1 MRRLVLLGAVAAA
14 LLGGCGEKEDALGP
28 RQVDLALDFQPNA
41 NHAGVYA
48 AARTGADRRQGLKLR
63 VRAPSASTDSI
74 KLLTAERVD
83 LALVDIHDLALAR
96 QRGEDLVGVAPVVK
110 EPLAAVIARRG
121 VRRPRALEGRK
132 VGLSGLPSDTA
143 VLRSVISDDGGNPRR
158 ARQVTIGFSAVR
170 SLISER
176 VDAVV
181 AFWNAEGVA
190 LRRSGIPTRE
200 FRVSDHGAPPY
211 PELVLTAR
219 RETVDRDP
227 RLISKTVA
235 ALEQGARAALADRPA
250 AVSEIAERSGQEP
263 KLTAQQLD
271 ATAPALR
278 AAAALRPP
286 RAGGLRRLRP
296 ALRRDRPPPRRRP
309 GVRHPAVGA
318 RTLSEAWRPE
328 ALACRGNPT

>member
-1 MRRLVLLGAVAAA
+1 VRRRPLLGALAAA
-14 LLGGCGEKEDALGP
+14 LLAACAVAACGEKEDTLGP

-48 AARTGADRRQGLKLR
+48 AARTGADRRHGIRLR

-74 KLLTAERVD
+74 KLLTAKRVD

-96 QRGEDLVGVAPVVK
+96 QRGQDLVGVAPVVK

-121 VRRPRALEGRK
+121 IARPRALAGKR
-132 VGLSGLPSDTA
+132 VGLSGLPSDVA
-143 VLRSVISDDGGNPRR
+143 VLRSVVSDDGGNPRR
-158 ARQVTIGFSAVR
+158 AKQVTIGFSAVR
-170 SLISER
+170 NLISEH

-190 LRRSGIPTRE
+190 LRRSGIRTRE

-219 RETVDRDP
+219 RETVQRDRP
-227 RLISKTVA
+227 MITNTIA
-235 ALEQGARAALADRPA
+235 ALEEGADAALADRPA
-250 AVSEIAERSGQEP
+250 AVREIAERSGGEA
-263 KLTAQQLD
+263 KLTSMQLE

-278 AAAALRPP
+278 PPLRFDERALEGFAAFD
-286 RAGGLRRLRP
+286 RRFGVI
-296 ALRRDRPPPRRRP
+296 DRPLDVQRAFLIRR
-309 GVRHPAVGA
+309 
-318 RTLSEAWRPE
+318 
-328 ALACRGNPT
+328 

>member
-1 MRRLVLLGAVAAA
+1 VRRPLLLVALAA
-14 LLGGCGEKEDALGP
+14 LLVGACGEKQETLGP
-28 RQVDLALDFQPNA
+28 REVDLALDFQPNA

-48 AARTGADRRQGLKLR
+48 AARTGADRRQGIRLQ

-74 KLLTAERVD
+74 KLLTAKRVE

-96 QRGEDLVGVAPVVK
+96 QRGQDLVGVAPVVK

-121 VRRPRALEGRK
+121 IARPRALEGRR
-132 VGLSGLPSDTA
+132 VGLSGLPSDVA
-143 VLRSVISDDGGNPRR
+143 VLRSVVSDDGGNPRR

-170 SLISER
+170 SLIAKR

-219 RETVDRDP
+219 RETVERDRP
-227 RLISKTVA
+227 LIDKTVT
-235 ALEQGARAALADRPA
+235 ALEQGASAALADRPA
-250 AVSEIAERSGQEP
+250 AVRDIARRSGQEP
-263 KLTAQQLD
+263 KLTEMQLE

-278 AAAALRPP
+278 PPLRF
-286 RAGGLRRLRP
+286 
-296 ALRRDRPPPRRRP
+296 D
-309 GVRHPAVGA
+309 
-318 RTLSEAWRPE
+318 PE
-328 ALACRGNPT
+328 ALRGFARFDLRFGVIDRPLDVERAFLVQR

>member
-1 MRRLVLLGAVAAA
+1 VRRVRRLLVVAAVVAA
-14 LLGGCGEKEDALGP
+14 LLAACGEKKDALGP

-48 AARTGADRRQGLKLR
+48 ASRTGADRRQGIRLR

-74 KLLTAERVD
+74 KLLTAKRVD

-96 QRGEDLVGVAPVVK
+96 GRGQDLVGVAPVVK

-121 VRRPRALEGRK
+121 ISRPRALEGRR
-132 VGLSGLPSDTA
+132 VGLSGLPSDVA
-143 VLRSVISDDGGNPRR
+143 VLRSVISDDGGNPRK
-158 ARQVTIGFSAVR
+158 AKQVTIGFSAVR
-170 SLISER
+170 SLITRR

-219 RETVDRDP
+219 RETVQRDRP
-227 RLISKTVA
+227 LIAKTVA
-235 ALEQGARAALADRPA
+235 ALEQGVNAALADRPA
-250 AVSEIAERSGQEP
+250 AVREISRRSGMEP
-263 KLTAQQLD
+263 KLTAMQLD

-278 AAAALRPP
+278 PPLRFDPQALREFARFDRRFGVIDRPLDVDQ
-286 RAGGLRRLRP
+286 AFLLRR
-296 ALRRDRPPPRRRP
+296 
-309 GVRHPAVGA
+309 
-318 RTLSEAWRPE
+318 
-328 ALACRGNPT
+328 

>member
-14 LLGGCGEKEDALGP
+14 LFGGCGEKEDALGP

-74 KLLTAERVD
+74 KLLTARRVD

-96 QRGEDLVGVAPVVK
+96 QRGQDLVGVAPVVK

-121 VRRPRALEGRK
+121 VARPRSLEGRR

-170 SLISER
+170 SLISKR

-190 LRRSGIPTRE
+190 LRRVGGPHA
-200 FRVSDHGAPPY
+200 RV
-211 PELVLTAR
+211 
-219 RETVDRDP
+219 P
-227 RLISKTVA
+227 RLRPRRSP
-235 ALEQGARAALADRPA
+235 LPRARPD
-250 AVSEIAERSGQEP
+250 
-263 KLTAQQLD
+263 
-271 ATAPALR
+271 
-278 AAAALRPP
+278 RPP
-286 RAGGLRRLRP
+286 RDRGPRPPADLEDRGRAGAGRPGGPGRPAGG
-296 ALRRDRPPPRRRP
+296 
-309 GVRHPAVGA
+309 GQA
-318 RTLSEAWRPE
+318 RSRSAR
-328 ALACRGNPT
+328 ARSRS

>member
-1 MRRLVLLGAVAAA
+1 MKRLAVLALMAA
-14 LLGGCGEKEDALGP
+14 LLGSGCGKDEAPRGP

-48 AARTGADRRQGLKLR
+48 AARTGADRRHGLRLR

-74 KLLTAERVD
+74 KLLGAKRVE

-96 QRGEDLVGVAPVVK
+96 QRGQDLVGVAPVVK

-121 VRRPRALEGRK
+121 VRRPRQLEGKR

-143 VLRSVISDDGGNPRR
+143 VLRSVVSDDGGDPRR
-158 ARQVTIGFSAVR
+158 TRSVTIGFSAVR
-170 SLISER
+170 SLIADR

-190 LRRSGIPTRE
+190 LRRSGIKTTE
-200 FRVSDHGAPPY
+200 FRVSDHGAPRY

-227 RLISKTVA
+227 RLVGDVVA
-235 ALEQGARAALADRPA
+235 TLEDGARVALADRPA
-250 AVSEIAERSGQEP
+250 AVEEIAERSGQER
-263 KLTAQQLD
+263 KLTSLQLE

-278 AAAALRPP
+278 PPLRFDRKTLEGFAAFD
-286 RAGGLRRLRP
+286 RRFGVI
-296 ALRRDRPPPRRRP
+296 DRPLDVER
-309 GVRHPAVGA
+309 AFD
-318 RTLSEAWRPE
+318 LSR
-328 ALACRGNPT
+328 

>member
-1 MRRLVLLGAVAAA
+1 VRRLVLLGAVAAA
-14 LLGGCGEKEDALGP
+14 LFGGCGEKEDALGP

-48 AARTGADRRQGLKLR
+48 AARTGADRRRGLKLR

-74 KLLTAERVD
+74 KLLTAGRVD
-83 LALVDIHDLALAR
+83 LALVDIHDLTLAR
-96 QRGEDLVGVAPVVK
+96 QRGQDLVGVAPVVK
-110 EPLAAVIARRG
+110 KPLAAVIARRG
-121 VRRPRALEGRK
+121 ISRPRALEGRK

-158 ARQVTIGFSAVR
+158 ARPVTIGFSAVR
-170 SLISER
+170 SLISRR

-219 RETVDRDP
+219 RETVDREP
-227 RLISKTVA
+227 QLVSKTVA

-250 AVSEIAERSGQEP
+250 AVAEIAERSGLEP
-263 KLTAQQLD
+263 KLTSQQLD
-271 ATAPALR
+271 ATAPALQPPLRFDRR
-278 AAAALRPP
+278 ALEGFAAFDLRF
-286 RAGGLRRLRP
+286 GVI
-296 ALRRDRPPPRRRP
+296 DRPLDVERAFDLR
-309 GVRHPAVGA
+309 
-318 RTLSEAWRPE
+318 
-328 ALACRGNPT
+328 

>member
-1 MRRLVLLGAVAAA
+1 VRGVRRLLVLAAVVAA
-14 LLGGCGEKEDALGP
+14 LLAACGEKEEGLGP
-28 RQVDLALDFQPNA
+28 REVDLALDFQPNA

-48 AARTGADRRQGLKLR
+48 AARTGADRRQGIRLR

-74 KLLTAERVD
+74 KLLSAKRVD

-96 QRGEDLVGVAPVVK
+96 ERGQDLVGVAPVVK

-121 VRRPRALEGRK
+121 IARPRALGGRR
-132 VGLSGLPSDTA
+132 VGLSGLPSDVA
-143 VLRSVISDDGGNPRR
+143 VLRSVVSHDGGSSRR

-170 SLISER
+170 SLIAER

-219 RETVDRDP
+219 RETVEGDRP
-227 RLISKTVA
+227 LIAKTVA
-235 ALEQGARAALADRPA
+235 ALEQGASAALADRPA
-250 AVSEIAERSGQEP
+250 AVREIARRSGQEP
-263 KLTAQQLD
+263 RLTAMQLA

-278 AAAALRPP
+278 PPLRF
-286 RAGGLRRLRP
+286 
-296 ALRRDRPPPRRRP
+296 
-309 GVRHPAVGA
+309 
-318 RTLSEAWRPE
+318 EPE
-328 ALACRGNPT
+328 ALRGFARFDLRFGVIDRPLDVERAFLLQR

>member
-1 MRRLVLLGAVAAA
+1 MRRLLLLGALAAA
-14 LLGGCGEKEDALGP
+14 LMGACGEKEDTLGP
-28 RQVDLALDFQPNA
+28 RRVDLALDFQPNA

-48 AARTGADRRQGLKLR
+48 AARTGADRRQGIRLR

-74 KLLTAERVD
+74 KLLTAKRVD

-96 QRGEDLVGVAPVVK
+96 QRGQDLVGVAPVVK

-121 VRRPRALEGRK
+121 ITRPRGLEGRR
-132 VGLSGLPSDTA
+132 VGLSGLPSDVA
-143 VLRSVISDDGGNPRR
+143 VLRSVISDDGGNPRG

-170 SLISER
+170 SLIAER

-190 LRRSGIPTRE
+190 LRRSGIKTRE

-219 RETVDRDP
+219 RETVERDRP
-227 RLISKTVA
+227 LIDKTVT
-235 ALEQGARAALADRPA
+235 ALEQGANAALADRPA
-250 AVSEIAERSGQEP
+250 AVREIARRSGQEP
-263 KLTAQQLD
+263 KLTAMQLE

-278 AAAALRPP
+278 PPLRF
-286 RAGGLRRLRP
+286 
-296 ALRRDRPPPRRRP
+296 D
-309 GVRHPAVGA
+309 
-318 RTLSEAWRPE
+318 PE
-328 ALACRGNPT
+328 ALRGFARFDLRFGVIDRPLDVERAFVVQR